1 MKLTRMIDINEMLK
15 LTQGQGH
22 KVKGQ
27 GQICN
32 YTKKIF
38 GYKSLTAD
46 CILLIIEHMIDIN
59 K

>member
-1 MKLTRMIDINEMLK
+1 MILTYKIDNNETKK

-32 YTKKIF
+32 YTKNWF
-38 GYKSLTAD
+38 GYKSFMAD